1 MQADEEYVVSLWQH
15 EVTRVIKDRI
25 CRSLDIKWFE
35 KTLKTI
41 IKEVQLQKKVA
52 LRDLVVCYVQSR
64 LAYSFLFCFRT
75 FQSFLPILRLLC
87 LLLFHWMQDFTL
99 NAL

>member
-15 EVTRVIKDRI
+15 EVTRVIKDRV

-41 IKEVQLQKKVA
+41 IKEVQLQKK
-52 LRDLVVCYVQSR
+52 
-64 LAYSFLFCFRT
+64 
-75 FQSFLPILRLLC
+75 LL
-87 LLLFHWMQDFTL
+87 
-99 NAL
+99 